1 MNYERKN
8 CKMSFK
14 ADPEVLVD
22 LKFFGLFIMILEMM
36 IIEKDYLNAS
46 IKFQINLLLNQ
57 SKH

>member
-1 MNYERKN
+1 MNCERKN

-14 ADPEVLVD
+14 AEPEVLVD
-22 LKFFGLFIMILEMM
+22 LKFFGLFIMILEM

-46 IKFQINLLLNQ
+46 IKFQINLLINQ

>member
-14 ADPEVLVD
+14 AEPEVLVD
-22 LKFFGLFIMILEMM
+22 LKFFGLFIMILEM

-46 IKFQINLLLNQ
+46 IKFQINLLINQ

>member
-1 MNYERKN
+1 
-8 CKMSFK
+8 MSFK

>member
-22 LKFFGLFIMILEMM
+22 LKFFGLFIMILEM

>member
-1 MNYERKN
+1 MNYEIKN

-14 ADPEVLVD
+14 AEPEVLVD
-22 LKFFGLFIMILEMM
+22 LKFFGLFIMILEM

>member
-22 LKFFGLFIMILEMM
+22 LKFFGRMILEMM
-36 IIEKDYLNAS
+36 IIEKDYLNAP

>member
-8 CKMSFK
+8 FKMSFK
-14 ADPEVLVD
+14 AEPEVLVD
-22 LKFFGLFIMILEMM
+22 LKFFGLFIMILEM

>member
-14 ADPEVLVD
+14 AEPEVLVD
-22 LKFFGLFIMILEMM
+22 LKFFGLFIMILEM